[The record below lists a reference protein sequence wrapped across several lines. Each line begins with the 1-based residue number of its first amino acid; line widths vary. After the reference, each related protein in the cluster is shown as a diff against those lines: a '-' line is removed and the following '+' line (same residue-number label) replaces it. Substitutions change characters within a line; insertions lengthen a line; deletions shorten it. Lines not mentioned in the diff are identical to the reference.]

1 MEQVALE
8 VLVVVVQELMDPVVL
23 ERLIRV
29 TLAVKALQA
38 VPAVKLLVVVVLE
51 QLQLTPLAILQP
63 EEMEYKLL

>member
-1 MEQVALE
+1 
-8 VLVVVVQELMDPVVL
+8 MDPVVL